1 MMKIRKVLITGG
13 SGYLG
18 SFVLQQL
25 QTQYELAVF
34 DLVPPEVDGVTFISG
49 NITQLEEIQN
59 ACEGQDAIVHLVAL
73 VRGRN
78 DKPLALFTDVM
89 VKGTWNVAEACAT
102 SKVQRLINISS
113 IVACGLPDRV
123 PYRVHDPSHFV
134 PSDLYYAL
142 AKNLGE
148 HVCNAYHQAHGLS
161 VIHLRPGVIAGDGH
175 NPGPKA
181 PKDTS
186 HPWFNYVDPRDV
198 AHAIALA
205 LSADVDQGIYNVV
218 ADRIDSSFD
227 ITTTCNE
234 IGYQPQ
240 YNWPEIKMGDD
251 T

>member
-34 DLVPPEVDGVTFISG
+34 DLVPPKTDGVTFISG
-49 NITQLEEIQN
+49 DITQLEEIRR
-59 ACEGQDAIVHLVAL
+59 ACDGQDAIVHLVAL
-73 VRGRN
+73 VRGRS
-78 DKPLALFTDVM
+78 DKPLALFADVM

-102 SKVQRLINISS
+102 SKVQRLVNISS
-113 IVACGLPDRV
+113 IVACGQPDRV

-134 PSDLYYAL
+134 SGDLYYAL

-148 HVCNAYHQAHGLS
+148 HVCNAYHQACGLS

-175 NPGPKA
+175 NPEPKA
-181 PKDTS
+181 PEDTS
-186 HPWFNYVDPRDV
+186 RLWFNYVDPRDV
-198 AHAIALA
+198 AHAVALA
-205 LSADVDQGIYNVV
+205 LEADVDQGTYNVV
-218 ADRIDSSFD
+218 AGRIDSSFD
-227 ITTTCNE
+227 ITTTRNE